1 MAGRTGP
8 GRTGPGGRTGR
19 LGTVA
24 AAVAMAVTAV
34 LAGAGVGSA
43 AAAVTAT
50 ATTTTVDAG
59 AGAGARADTGAVSAV
74 GSAPQDA
81 CGASAAAP
89 VAAAPADPGP
99 SAAAVA
105 ALAAGGGAAAVVS
118 YRQAAQLPIG
128 LWSAA
133 AVTLRVPAG
142 RGTVRLDLTSEGF
155 STDSMEVQRWVSS
168 AHRWLDLTAASS
180 TADFPTHD
188 RFSFTLVTTAAVA
201 KSRTRPAAQTVA
213 LRLQDLDRP
222 GSLAVTASYTD
233 AHGRTHRAP
242 VRRSPVTRPQ
252 THFTGWA
259 AHTVLVRGGAARSL
273 TMTVKNTTDRAY
285 PSVAALFYAYG
296 MGGGHALVPDDLVLQ
311 QYLAGTGWTRLR
323 LVAGACDPGMSAT
336 PRPAAGVRL
345 APGATTTVRL
355 RLAVAATAPT
365 AVTRA
370 EAGLSVQSGDTSLAS
385 ASLPFTLRAAPAAP
399 PAVPVAQGA
408 HGQRR

>member
-1 MAGRTGP
+1 MA
-8 GRTGPGGRTGR
+8 GRTGPGGRTGW
-19 LGTVA
+19 LGTA
-24 AAVAMAVTAV
+24 AATAAMAVAAV
-34 LAGAGVGSA
+34 LGGAGGGSA
-43 AAAVTAT
+43 AAVG
-50 ATTTTVDAG
+50 V
-59 AGAGARADTGAVSAV
+59 GAGARADTGAASASGAASAM

-81 CGASAAAP
+81 CGASAVAP
-89 VAAAPADPGP
+89 VAAVPADPGP
-99 SAAAVA
+99 STGAAE
-105 ALAAGGGAAAVVS
+105 GGAATVS

-142 RGTVRLDLTSEGF
+142 RGTVRLDLTSQGF
-155 STDSMEVQRWVSS
+155 STDSMEVQRWVPS
-168 AHRWLDLTAASS
+168 AHRWLDLTAGSS
-180 TADFPTHD
+180 TADFPTHG

-233 AHGRTHRAP
+233 AHGRTQRAP

-252 THFTGWA
+252 TRFTGWA
-259 AHTVLVRGGAARSL
+259 AHTVLVRGGAPRSL

-296 MGGGHALVPDDLVLQ
+296 MGGGQALVPDDLVLQ
-311 QYLAGTGWTRLR
+311 QYLAGTGWTRLP
-323 LVAGACDPGMSAT
+323 LLAGACDPGMSAT

-385 ASLPFTLRAAPAAP
+385 ASLPFTLRAAAAAP
-399 PAVPVAQGA
+399 PPAHAAQGA